1 MSVMD
6 LTVSFCNGF
15 FCICIFLN
23 NDLLKTFSCDKILE
37 NKL

>member
-1 MSVMD
+1 MPVARV
-6 LTVSFCNGF
+6 TVHFITAF
-15 FCICIFLN
+15 LDICIFLN